1 MNSRATFNLSTSRSI
16 HSLIFHR
23 PSTRMIVNASESKL
37 NTEEV
42 VQVDQ
47 LVQDAIVFAN
57 THGLVVAL
65 QDKAYINPELMAVI
79 HAPLALFPV
88 SFPRDR
94 FMQAKSVMKLFNLLV
109 DRVALDEGYLQQT
122 LEKAAQY
129 DEFTAR
135 LLTLLASTREARS
148 KVPLISLG
156 INRSDYM
163 LDTPSGGFLQVE
175 LNTIASSFGCLSS
188 ITSDLHSYLCDKS
201 GFSFDP
207 TRLPKN
213 NAIHGIPLALA
224 AAVEAHGK
232 KGVVMMIV
240 QPGERNAYD
249 QQWLQ
254 HQLWTVHR
262 VKTVRKTLRDV
273 IEQGQLSSSRDLIVN
288 GTLIS
293 VAYFRAGYTPT
304 DYPSEKEWDA
314 RSLIESSS
322 AVRCPTVAVQLA
334 GAKKIQQDLAG
345 PGVLE
350 KFMGDDSNT
359 LRQVFAGLW
368 SLDDLSGTDHSASE
382 AVRLAIDHPDGFVL
396 KPQREGGGNNLYGAE
411 LSSRL
416 LSPQGGLS
424 AFILMQK
431 ILPPPQKSVLVR
443 NGQHQ
448 DADTVSELGIYGT
461 FLRHGDDILLNE
473 EVGHLVRT
481 KRIDSNEGGVA
492 AGFAVL
498 DSPYLVD

>member
-1 MNSRATFNLSTSRSI
+1 
-16 HSLIFHR
+16 
-23 PSTRMIVNASESKL
+23 MIVNASESNFK
-37 NTEEV
+37 TDE
-42 VQVDQ
+42 

-65 QDKAYINPELMAVI
+65 KDKAYVNPELAII
-79 HAPLALFPV
+79 HAPIALLPV

-94 FMQAKSVMKLFNLLV
+94 FMQAKSVMLLFNLLV
-109 DRVALDEGYLQQT
+109 DRVASDEAYLEKT

-129 DEFTAR
+129 DEFTAH
-135 LLTLLASTREARS
+135 LLSVLATTRGARS
-148 KVPLISLG
+148 KIPQVSLG

-163 LDTPSGGFLQVE
+163 LDAPSGGFLQVE

-188 ITSDLHSYLCDKS
+188 ITSDLHRYLCDKA
-201 GFSFDP
+201 GLTLDQ

-213 NAIHGIPLALA
+213 NAIHGIPSALA
-224 AAVEAHGK
+224 AAVKAHGK
-232 KGVVMMIV
+232 QGSVMMIV

-262 VKTVRKTLRDV
+262 IKTVRKTLREV
-273 IEQGQLSSSRDLIVN
+273 YEQGKLSSDNDLIVN
-288 GTLIS
+288 SELIS
-293 VAYFRAGYTPT
+293 VAYFRAGYTPD
-304 DYPSEKEWDA
+304 DYPSEQEWKA
-314 RSLIESSS
+314 RVVIESSS
-322 AVRCPTVAVQLA
+322 AVRCPTVAYQLA
-334 GAKKIQQDLAG
+334 GAKKIQQDLAQS
-345 PGVLE
+345 GVLE
-350 KFMGDDSNT
+350 KFMGKDSSS

-368 SLDDLSGTDHSASE
+368 SLDDLSGSDPSASE
-382 AVRLAIDHPDGFVL
+382 AVRAAIDKPEGYVL
-396 KPQREGGGNNLYGAE
+396 KPQREGGGNNLYGAQ

-416 LSPQGGLS
+416 MDPNGLS

-443 NGQHQ
+443 NGQYQ
-448 DADTVSELGIYGT
+448 EADTVSELGIYGT
-461 FLRHGDDILLNE
+461 FLRHGDMVLLNE

-481 KRIDSNEGGVA
+481 KRTDSNEGGVA

-498 DSPYLVD
+498 DSPYLID